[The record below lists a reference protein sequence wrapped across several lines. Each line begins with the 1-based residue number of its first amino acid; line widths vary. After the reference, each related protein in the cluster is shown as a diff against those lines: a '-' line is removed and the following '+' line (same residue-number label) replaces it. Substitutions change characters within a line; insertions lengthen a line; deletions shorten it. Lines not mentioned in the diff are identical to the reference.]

1 MNRLWL
7 DFLLIR
13 TANKLCSLV
22 WFKESLK
29 IFNLT
34 FALWNNQTQFKRL
47 TRANKITIF
56 LPRMKKVRIMQFS
69 FCLDLEKMYIASIT

>member
-1 MNRLWL
+1 MNRHWL

-13 TANKLCSLV
+13 TANRRFSLV

-29 IFNLT
+29 ILNLT
-34 FALWNNQTQFKRL
+34 FALWDNQTQFKWL
-47 TRANKITIF
+47 TRANKKTIF
-56 LPRMKKVRIMQFS
+56 LLRMKKVRIMQFS